1 MEEAIAVL
9 RNLEQENQTN
19 FKNLLLIYKPIKLQP
34 FWDTF
39 FQHNSNQRSHK
50 STYLTSLMAHVQSF
64 EVLLTKCVWS
74 SDFIFIGIQLA
85 QPNLDSLTFYC
96 QAQPLFGLHIYWNIN
111 HFCWMTLKHLF
122 KSSISPLEI
131 QTKNA
136 HLTSRYNIFGKDHV
150 QL

>member
-1 MEEAIAVL
+1 MLTLMEEAIAVL

-64 EVLLTKCVWS
+64 EVLSTKCVWS

-111 HFCWMTLKHLF
+111 HFC
-122 KSSISPLEI
+122 
-131 QTKNA
+131 
-136 HLTSRYNIFGKDHV
+136 
-150 QL
+150 